1 MLLVTAYKMYAM
13 IIAERV
19 REKMEGKG
27 LLSHN

>member
-1 MLLVTAYKMYAM
+1 MVTAYKMYAM